1 MISTKKSMKILS
13 ITAFIFFLGIFSFR
27 CSEPEVAHDDHE
39 ESQQEQQEQTEEHA
53 EEVVRF
59 SQDELNEF
67 QIELATAGPGIIEN
81 HVDLTGEIAI
91 DPNRLAHIVPRFP
104 GIVKDVYKKIG
115 DNVEKDEVLAVI
127 ESNESLTPYEVRSL
141 IKGTVIDMHLTRG
154 EVIAD
159 LDHAFTV
166 ADLSEI
172 WANLNIYQNDL
183 SAIRIGQ
190 KAIITAGHGLGQAV
204 GKISYISPIV
214 SEETRT
220 TTARVI
226 LPNPDYRWRPGL
238 FITAEVVVGTA
249 KADVV
254 VPKTALQTFENQTV
268 IFVKTNDGFQPSPV
282 SIGRSNTYYA
292 EIVDGLEPGQIYV
305 AKGGFTMKAELEK
318 ESFGG
323 GHGH

>member
-1 MISTKKSMKILS
+1 MISTKKTIKILS
-13 ITAFIFFLGIFSFR
+13 VTAFIFFLGIFSFR
-27 CSEPEVAHDDHE
+27 CSEPEATHDDHE
-39 ESQQEQQEQTEEHA
+39 ENLQEQTEEHA

-59 SQDELNEF
+59 SQDELDEF

-81 HVDLTGEIAI
+81 HVDLTGEIVI

-104 GIVKDVYKKIG
+104 GLVKDVYKKIG
-115 DNVEKDEVLAVI
+115 DSVEKDEVLAVI

-141 IKGTVIDMHLTRG
+141 IKGKVIDMHLTRG

-159 LDHAFTV
+159 LGHAFTV

-183 SAIRIGQ
+183 AEIRIGQ
-190 KAIITAGHGLGQAV
+190 KAIISAGHGLGQAA

-214 SEETRT
+214 NEETRT

-226 LPNPDYRWRPGL
+226 LPNPDFRWRPGL
-238 FITAEVVVGTA
+238 FVTAEVVTGSI

-254 VPKTALQTFENQTV
+254 VPKTALQNFENQTV
-268 IFVKTNDGFQPSPV
+268 VFVKTNNGYQPTPV
-282 SIGRSNTYYA
+282 AIGRSNAYNV
-292 EIVDGLEPGQIYV
+292 EIVDGLEAGEVYV

-318 ESFGG
+318 ESYGD